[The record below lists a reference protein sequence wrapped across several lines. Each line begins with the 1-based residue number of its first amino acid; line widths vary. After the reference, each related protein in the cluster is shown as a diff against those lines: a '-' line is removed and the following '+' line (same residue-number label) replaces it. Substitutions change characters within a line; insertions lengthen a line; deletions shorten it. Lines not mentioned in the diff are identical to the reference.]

1 MRKQQ
6 SVCKIYYFPS
16 LDGGGFE
23 EVPTAEYQQPE
34 KSIEEK
40 LMDIIGW
47 QLLWLVPALMTVI
60 LAYHFN
66 LWVIPA
72 ALSAAGLGWYCR
84 QRGWW

>member
-1 MRKQQ
+1 MSKQ
-6 SVCKIYYFPS
+6 SNVCKIYYFPS

-47 QLLWLVPALMTVI
+47 SVVCVVI
-60 LAYHFN
+60 GVGGSVIFN
-66 LWVIPA
+66 QIIMWVARWIW
-72 ALSAAGLGWYCR
+72 GWPS
-84 QRGWW
+84 

>member
-34 KSIEEK
+34 KSIEE
-40 LMDIIGW
+40 LQRERDY
-47 QLLWLVPALMTVI
+47 
-60 LAYHFN
+60 LA
-66 LWVIPA
+66 A
-72 ALSAAGLGWYCR
+72 D
-84 QRGWW
+84 

>member
-1 MRKQQ
+1 MSKQS

-34 KSIEEK
+34 KSIEEQM
-40 LMDIIGW
+40 MDFIG
-47 QLLWLVPALMTVI
+47 LLWLVPALMTVI

>member
-1 MRKQQ
+1 MSKQS

-34 KSIEEK
+34 KSIEEQM
-40 LMDIIGW
+40 MDFIG
-47 QLLWLVPALMTVI
+47 LLWLVPALMTVI

-72 ALSAAGLGWYCR
+72 ALSAARQGLGWYCR